1 MARNNDR
8 DRDRNTGSKR
18 APKDD
23 KRRPAKKRA
32 PLVAEGTY
40 IDYKDI
46 ALLRKF
52 TSERGKIRA
61 RRVTGLSVQMQAD
74 IALAVKTARELALL
88 PYAAKNI
95 NERGPR
101 RMRGPREDRG
111 ERGERG
117 EAGAENQ
124 TDDADTDADGDDGA
138 EG

>member
-8 DRDRNTGSKR
+8 DRDRNSGSKR

-23 KRRPAKKRA
+23 KRRPPKKR
-32 PLVAEGTY
+32 PVLVAEGTY
-40 IDYKDI
+40 VDYKDI

-101 RMRGPREDRG
+101 RLRTGPP
-111 ERGERG
+111 RGERG
-117 EAGAENQ
+117 EAPAEDAET
-124 TDDADTDADGDDGA
+124 TDDADVDGE

>member
-8 DRDRNTGSKR
+8 DRDRGSSSKR

-23 KRRPAKKRA
+23 KRRPAKKR
-32 PLVAEGTY
+32 PVLVAEGTY

-61 RRVTGLSVQMQAD
+61 RRVTGLSVQMQRD
-74 IALAVKTARELALL
+74 VALAVKTARELALL
-88 PYAAKNI
+88 PYAAKNV

-101 RMRGPREDRG
+101 RLRSGGPREERGGPG
-111 ERGERG
+111 ER
-117 EAGAENQ
+117 Q
-124 TDDADTDADGDDGA
+124 TDEA
-138 EG
+138 ETPDETEGEEG

>member
-8 DRDRNTGSKR
+8 DRDRGSSSKR

-23 KRRPAKKRA
+23 KRRPAKKRPA
-32 PLVAEGTY
+32 LVAEGTY

-61 RRVTGLSVQMQAD
+61 RRVTGLSVQMQRD
-74 IALAVKTARELALL
+74 VALAVKTARELALL
-88 PYAAKNI
+88 PYAAKNV

-101 RMRGPREDRG
+101 RLRTGPPR
-111 ERGERG
+111 ERG
-117 EAGAENQ
+117 EAPVDEAE
-124 TDDADTDADGDDGA
+124 TPDEADVEA
-138 EG
+138 EEV

>member
-8 DRDRNTGSKR
+8 DRGSSNQKR

-23 KRRPAKKRA
+23 KRRPAKKKST
-32 PLVAEGTY
+32 PLAEDTY

-61 RRVTGLSVQMQAD
+61 RRVTGLSVQLQRD
-74 IALAVKTARELALL
+74 VALAVKTARELALL

-101 RMRGPREDRG
+101 RPRQDRAPRG
-111 ERGERG
+111 ERP
-117 EAGAENQ
+117 EAEDADVDV
-124 TDDADTDADGDDGA
+124 TDDLDADGE